1 MLFHFR
7 SRAGP
12 LPAAAAA
19 AAVGQRSESQV
30 LSVCVCVCTQLTSR
44 PMRAPKSGAF
54 RPAAERSGSECQSR
68 DKSTDA
74 SGTHRFKSDRIRC
87 ATLAQSCPT
96 QSSAILNSKHLFWRR
111 APLIQFG
118 LEIKLRKCTAATPIG
133 CRPSERASGAHQS
146 IHLSLV
152 CN

>member
-12 LPAAAAA
+12 LPAAA

-30 LSVCVCVCTQLTSR
+30 LSVCVHTQLTSR

-96 QSSAILNSKHLFWRR
+96 QSSAISKHLFRRR

-133 CRPSERASGAHQS
+133 CRPTERASGAHQS